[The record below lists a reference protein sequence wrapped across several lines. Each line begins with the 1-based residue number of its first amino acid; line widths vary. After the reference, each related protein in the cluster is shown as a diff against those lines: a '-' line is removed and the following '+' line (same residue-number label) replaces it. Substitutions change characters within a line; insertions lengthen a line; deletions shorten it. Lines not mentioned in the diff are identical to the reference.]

1 MIMKKVILTAAFMM
15 FVSGNVFLAN
25 AQDPVKKEK
34 PVTEQSKDSTAN
46 KPAKEDSTPEKS
58 KSEEPKKD
66 QPSDS
71 PAKDSPTVDK
81 STQPAK

>member
-1 MIMKKVILTAAFMM
+1 MKKVFLTAALMM

-34 PVTEQSKDSTAN
+34 PVTEQTKDSTAN
-46 KPAKEDSTPEKS
+46 KPAKEDSNTEKS

-66 QPSDS
+66 QPASES
-71 PAKDSPTVDK
+71 PAKDSPAMEKT
-81 STQPAK
+81 TQPAE

>member
-1 MIMKKVILTAAFMM
+1 MKKVILTTAFMM

-58 KSEEPKKD
+58 KSEKPKKD

>member
-1 MIMKKVILTAAFMM
+1 MKKVILTAAFMM

>member
-1 MIMKKVILTAAFMM
+1 MKKVILTAAFMM

-58 KSEEPKKD
+58 KSEKPKKD

>member
-1 MIMKKVILTAAFMM
+1 MKKVILTAAFMM

-46 KPAKEDSTPEKS
+46 KPAKEDSTQEKS